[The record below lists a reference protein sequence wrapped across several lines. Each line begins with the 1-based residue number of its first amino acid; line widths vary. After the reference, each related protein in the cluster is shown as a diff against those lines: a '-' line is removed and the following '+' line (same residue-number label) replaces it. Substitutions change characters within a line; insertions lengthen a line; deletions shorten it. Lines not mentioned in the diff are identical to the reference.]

1 MPREPFGSPS
11 GGLDNHRGYGIMEP
25 FESRTGMDKE
35 AERIIIAVTI
45 DAVLTIIQKVAK
57 CRKIDTKKSRK
68 VLDNVRIL

>member
-1 MPREPFGSPS
+1 MPL
-11 GGLDNHRGYGIMEP
+11 GGLDNHRGYGIMDL
-25 FESRTGMDKE
+25 FESRTGMDVE

>member
-1 MPREPFGSPS
+1 
-11 GGLDNHRGYGIMEP
+11 
-25 FESRTGMDKE
+25 MDEE

-57 CRKIDTKKSRK
+57 CRKIDTKKTRK